1 MTKKATTT
9 KKTTRKTAAKKPTL
23 KKAAG
28 PKKAPPSKVTAPKA
42 GAAAW
47 AERMSKDRKYKGKVQ
62 VATANTLKT
71 SYTLRRPT
79 GILGLDIA
87 LGGGFHAGGG
97 AQIYGG
103 ESVGKTHLV
112 FRVCGQLQKI
122 YGPATAI
129 YIYSTEIKPDKG
141 FARCAGCCIAY
152 SEDEIA
158 EYDQLR
164 QLQGFPP
171 FTDEEKDDLRLQIGD
186 IVIGTSGNA
195 DDGLQMV
202 IEALESRIFQLIVI
216 ESLGALLPKEIDEKD
231 MGSGQYGGSS
241 KLMTEFQSKTYPSFM
256 MLDAD
261 GNPNDTSI
269 IAINQA
275 RAVIGGP
282 PKGRKTKPAA
292 DAWAWKH
299 GQLVSL
305 ELSRAADIRDGDG
318 PVIGKEVKWRMA
330 KGKAGTHD
338 GKRGEFNYFHVE
350 RAEPIFWKDVQEYWM
365 GGVDVITEAVRTARD
380 LGVIEIAGSWAS
392 WSDDAGNTLAR
403 AQGLDNLA
411 VEVNKD
417 EAMVQRL
424 WDACI
429 KKSGLLVRYT

>member
-1 MTKKATTT
+1 MTRKATTR
-9 KKTTRKTAAKKPTL
+9 KAAARKTATK

-28 PKKAPPSKVTAPKA
+28 PKKAPPSKVTQSKG

-97 AQIYGG
+97 AQVYGG

-112 FRVCGQLQKI
+112 FRICGQLQKI
-122 YGPATAI
+122 YGDKTAI

-152 SEDEIA
+152 SPEEIA
-158 EYDQLR
+158 EYDVLR
-164 QLQGFPP
+164 QQQGLPP
-171 FTDEEKDDLRLQIGD
+171 FTKEEIEDLQMQVGD
-186 IVIGTSGNA
+186 IVIGTSENA
-195 DDGLQMV
+195 DVGLQMV
-202 IEALESRIFQLIVI
+202 VEALGSRLFQLIVI
-216 ESLGALLPKEIDEKD
+216 ESLGALLPKEVDEEDVGK
-231 MGSGQYGGSS
+231 GHYGGSS
-241 KLMTEFQSKTYPSFM
+241 KLMTVFQSKTYPEFM

-261 GNPNDTSI
+261 GNPNETTI
-269 IAINQA
+269 IGINQA
-275 RAVIGGP
+275 RAIIGGP

-305 ELSRAADIRDGDG
+305 ELTRGADIREGDG
-318 PVIGKEVKWRMA
+318 GPVTGKLVRWRMA

-338 GKRGEFNYFHVE
+338 GKSGEFNYFHVE
-350 RAEPIFWKDVQEYWM
+350 RAEPIFWKDVEEYWM
-365 GGVDVITEAVRTARD
+365 GGVDVITEAVETARD
-380 LGVIEIAGSWAS
+380 LGVIDVAGSWAS
-392 WSDDAGNTLAR
+392 WSDEKGNTLVR
-403 AQGLDNLA
+403 AQGLGNFAIEL
-411 VEVNKD
+411 NKD
-417 EAMVQRL
+417 EALVKRL
-424 WDACI
+424 WDECL